1 MANYAP
7 GTFGFTVR
15 YGAYEIKDAMSFS
28 YIDTDSIT
36 VAPIIS
42 VGDNLLVIPEY
53 RMDTDNINDV
63 DATTIAVELLFSF

>member
-1 MANYAP
+1 
-7 GTFGFTVR
+7 
-15 YGAYEIKDAMSFS
+15 
-28 YIDTDSIT
+28 